1 MTRAGSDTWAQLK
14 LTSRFFLF
22 AAHRR
27 TPNRINWIAQRKNMA
42 EKSCCVELFNFDRV
56 LWDKR
61 SRRRICQGT
70 MRFLYLLTVIFNVV
84 YVSSFSELK
93 QQQQQCTRAA
103 FSSPAV
109 SFKQWTLAW
118 CGQQSLI
125 LVNTKDVEASAHVS
139 L

>member
-1 MTRAGSDTWAQLK
+1 MTHAGSGCRAQLK
-14 LTSRFFLF
+14 LTGRFFLF
-22 AAHRR
+22 AHR
-27 TPNRINWIAQRKNMA
+27 TPNRSSTWIAQRKNMA

-61 SRRRICQGT
+61 SRRKICQGT
-70 MRFLYLLTVIFNVV
+70 RRFIYCFSVIFAVP
-84 YVSSFSELK
+84 SFSELK
-93 QQQQQCTRAA
+93 QQEQQCTRAA
-103 FSSPAV
+103 FSSLAV